1 MSYSINNIIF
11 ISSDGNIGIGTSH
24 PRCSLDLSQRT
35 DAIALPNGTTDQRL
49 GLTNVLRFNRA
60 TNFMEFRKNNNWLSI
75 VNVPSITAVYPN
87 VLKNAN
93 DIIDVSGVNFSSISQ
108 WSFVDNANKEYPP
121 KQVIYINSTHIQ
133 LKRPDVFPVFSAP
146 YSVKVK
152 QFGRFSLYGS
162 ITAGVIPTISPG
174 SGSLGTFLHNY
185 NINGIVITATDE
197 SGGGITNISITSG
210 VLPPGL
216 SAIFTSDGMTGTYT
230 ISGTPNTV
238 ASTTTYSFSL
248 TATDAGYNTITQNYS
263 ITIFKEFIT
272 GGTTLDYGIYHVR
285 RFTTT
290 GTLTVTSP
298 IKIDLLLIGGGGG
311 GGYGSDRTG
320 GGGGAGGLVY
330 DTNYLLTP
338 GTYSY
343 TIGNGGPN
351 TTNGEDSVFETHT
364 AYGGGHGAN
373 SVYTYGGYG
382 GSGGGAFHGTSYPG
396 DGISSNVT
404 PELGLNYPGVYG
416 NGGGDIG
423 YNSGVANGYF
433 RGSGGGGAGTA
444 GTTATS
450 SVPGHGGNG
459 LQISITG
466 TTRYYAAGGG
476 GSAQSLNG
484 QNAAA
489 GNGGLGGGGAGA
501 KATSTTAVNG
511 SNATGYGGGGGGGAS
526 GGAGG
531 AGFQGVFILRY
542 KVVGPTITS
551 PERSVIWY
559 PRTYSPTFTFT
570 ATANSP
576 VTWSNAPTTFGT
588 INPTTGTL
596 TLDFTS
602 GFTDIYV
609 NNIQGNITVTATESA
624 LGLTDSQTIA
634 YSIY

>member
-11 ISSDGNIGIGTSH
+11 ISSDGNIGIGTNN

-49 GLTNVLRFNRA
+49 NFTTLLRFNKLSD
-60 TNFMEFRKNNNWLSI
+60 FMEFRTNNKWLSI
-75 VNVPSITAVYPN
+75 VNVPTITAMYPN
-87 VLKNAN
+87 ALKNAN
-93 DIIDVSGVNFSSISQ
+93 DIIDISGTNFSLISQ
-108 WSFVDNANKEYPP
+108 WSFVDNTNKEYPP

-133 LKRPDVFPVFSAP
+133 LKRPDVFPVLSAP
-146 YSVKVK
+146 YSVKVQ
-152 QFGRFSLYGS
+152 QFGRFYTYGG
-162 ITAGVIPTISPG
+162 ITAGVIPILSPG

-185 NINGIVITATDE
+185 NINGIVVTATDE

-216 SAIFTSDGMTGTYT
+216 SAAFTSDGITGTYT
-230 ISGTPNTV
+230 ISGTPDTV
-238 ASTTTYSFSL
+238 VSATTYSFSL

-272 GGTTLDYGIYHVR
+272 GGTTLDYNNYHVR

-290 GTLTVTSP
+290 GTFTVTSA
-298 IKIDLLLIGGGGG
+298 IKVDLLLIGGGGG
-311 GGYGSDRTG
+311 GAYGSDRTG

-330 DTNYLLTP
+330 DINYSLAP

-351 TTNGEDSVFETHT
+351 TTDGEQSEFQSYI

-373 SVYTYGGYG
+373 SVYTYAGQG
-382 GSGGGAFHGTSYPG
+382 GSGGGAYHGTSYPG
-396 DGISSNVT
+396 VGYGYGN
-404 PELGLNYPGVYG
+404 ELGTNFPGYFG
-416 NGGGDIG
+416 NIGGDIG

-433 RGSGGGGAGTA
+433 RASGGGGAGSA

-450 SVPGHGGNG
+450 SVPGHGGSG
-459 LQISITG
+459 LQNSITG
-466 TTRYYAAGGG
+466 TLVYYAGGGG

-501 KATSTTAVNG
+501 KATSTTAVAG
-511 SNATGYGGGGGGGAS
+511 SNATFYGGGGGGGAS

-531 AGFQGVFILRY
+531 SGYQGVFILRY

-576 VTWSNAPTTFGT
+576 VTWSNTPTTFGT